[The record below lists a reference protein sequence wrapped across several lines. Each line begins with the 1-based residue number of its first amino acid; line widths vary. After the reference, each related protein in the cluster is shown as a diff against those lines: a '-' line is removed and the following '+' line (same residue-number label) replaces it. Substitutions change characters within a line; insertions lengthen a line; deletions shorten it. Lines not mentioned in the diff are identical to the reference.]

1 MRQVVVERFRGWSAQ
16 FEGEVPWMYLDV
28 KGLVTVAVGNLI
40 DPLSEALKLPFV
52 GADGKPVDAQT
63 ITNNWHAVKAHQEC
77 ARLGYRYARQ
87 FTAIQL
93 TDDGIASLVAE
104 RLVGNWAFM
113 RSHYFPA
120 ADSWPAP
127 AQLAVSS
134 LAWALGAGWP
144 VIFKACGA
152 SAKRQDW
159 MACADQCAI
168 KGGGSIIRRNAATA
182 ALFRLAATQTPD
194 MYDTLGLG

>member
-28 KGLVTVAVGNLI
+28 KGYMTVGVGNLI
-40 DPLSEALKLPFV
+40 DPIGEALKLPWV
-52 GADGKPVDAQT
+52 HADGSLASLAEVARD
-63 ITNNWHAVKAHQEC
+63 WHAVESHPEC
-77 ARLGYRYARQ
+77 AKFGHKYARQ
-87 FTAIQL
+87 FTTVRL
-93 TDDGIASLVAE
+93 TDAGISTLVYE
-104 RLVGNWAFM
+104 RLAGNWAFM